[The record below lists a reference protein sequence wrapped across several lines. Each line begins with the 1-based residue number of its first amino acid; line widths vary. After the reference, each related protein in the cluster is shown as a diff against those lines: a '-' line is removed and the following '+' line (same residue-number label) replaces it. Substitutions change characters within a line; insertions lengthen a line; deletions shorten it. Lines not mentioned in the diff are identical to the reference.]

1 MVMVMEMVILMIADG
16 GIDDGGNEGIGI
28 ADVIADDGDVLNY
41 GQVEEWSA
49 LRVSGQSWSQ
59 VNGLDFAINIIT
71 ITITWSIT
79 IMGKWVR
86 LLS

>member
-1 MVMVMEMVILMIADG
+1 MVVVLVMVMEMVILMIADG
-16 GIDDGGNEGIGI
+16 
-28 ADVIADDGDVLNY
+28 DDGDVLND

-71 ITITWSIT
+71 ITITI
-79 IMGKWVR
+79 IGEWVR

>member
-1 MVMVMEMVILMIADG
+1 MVVVLVMVMEMVILMIADG
-16 GIDDGGNEGIGI
+16 
-28 ADVIADDGDVLNY
+28 DVLND

-71 ITITWSIT
+71 ITITIT
-79 IMGKWVR
+79 ITIIGEWVR

>member
-1 MVMVMEMVILMIADG
+1 MVVVLVMVMEMVILMIADG
-16 GIDDGGNEGIGI
+16 
-28 ADVIADDGDVLNY
+28 DDGDVLNY

-71 ITITWSIT
+71 ITITIT
-79 IMGKWVR
+79 ITIIGEWVR

>member
-1 MVMVMEMVILMIADG
+1 MVVVLVMVMEMVLLMIADG
-16 GIDDGGNEGIGI
+16 
-28 ADVIADDGDVLNY
+28 DDGDVLND

-71 ITITWSIT
+71 ITITIV
-79 IMGKWVR
+79 GKWVR

>member
-1 MVMVMEMVILMIADG
+1 MVVVLVMVMEMVILMIADG
-16 GIDDGGNEGIGI
+16 
-28 ADVIADDGDVLNY
+28 DDGDVLND

-71 ITITWSIT
+71 ITITIT
-79 IMGKWVR
+79 MFTFHRSVFACMKCF
-86 LLS
+86 

>member
-1 MVMVMEMVILMIADG
+1 MVVVLVMVMEMVILMIADG
-16 GIDDGGNEGIGI
+16 
-28 ADVIADDGDVLNY
+28 DDGDVLND

-59 VNGLDFAINIIT
+59 VNGLDFAITIT
-71 ITITWSIT
+71 ITITIVD
-79 IMGKWVR
+79 KLAR

>member
-1 MVMVMEMVILMIADG
+1 MVVVLVMVMEMVILMIADG
-16 GIDDGGNEGIGI
+16 GIDDGGDEGIGI

-71 ITITWSIT
+71 ITITIV
-79 IMGKWVR
+79 GKWVR

>member
-1 MVMVMEMVILMIADG
+1 MVVVLVMVMEMVILMIADG
-16 GIDDGGNEGIGI
+16 
-28 ADVIADDGDVLNY
+28 DDGDVLND

-79 IMGKWVR
+79 IIGEWVR